1 MSSHPHPSPPEPSV
15 LGVTRQGP
23 VSVLELRREARR
35 NALDLELCRALHASA
50 AAEVEAGA
58 RVLVVTGA
66 GTAFCAGADLDGVY
80 GDAFLEAL
88 YTMLHGLTRL
98 PVPVVAA
105 VNGPAIGAG
114 TQLALAC
121 DLRVADERARF
132 AVPTA
137 RNGMA
142 VDAWT
147 IRTLADLAGGGAA
160 RRLML
165 AADSLDRDQAVAAG
179 LVDRPGTLAD
189 AIAWA
194 EEIATFAPL
203 ALAHNKRVLVAD
215 RPGGDDDVLR
225 DSFRAVWA
233 SEDVREAQAAR
244 AEKRA
249 PVFRG
254 R

>member
-1 MSSHPHPSPPEPSV
+1 M
-15 LGVTRQGP
+15 LTTTRRDT
-23 VSVLELRREARR
+23 VSLLTLERADRR
-35 NALDLELCRALHASA
+35 NALSLDLCRAIDAAA
-50 AAEVEAGA
+50 AAEVADGQ

-66 GTAFCAGADLDGVY
+66 GTAFCSGADLGGVY
-80 GDAFLEAL
+80 GEEFLQAL
-88 YTMLHGLTRL
+88 YGMLHGLTRL

-121 DLRVADERARF
+121 DLRVAGATARF

-147 IRTLADLAGGGAA
+147 VRTLARVAGGGPA

-165 AADSLDRDQAVAAG
+165 AADALDCDAAVACG
-179 LVDRPGTLAD
+179 LVDRVGDLDNAL
-189 AIAWA
+189 AWA
-194 EEIATFAPL
+194 AQIAELAPL
-203 ALAHNKRVLVAD
+203 TLAHNKLILNDGDEEEVAATFAACWAS
-215 RPGGDDDVLR
+215 DDVG
-225 DSFRAVWA
+225 
-233 SEDVREAQAAR
+233 EAAAAR
-244 AEKRA
+244 AEKRT
-249 PVFRG
+249 PLFTG